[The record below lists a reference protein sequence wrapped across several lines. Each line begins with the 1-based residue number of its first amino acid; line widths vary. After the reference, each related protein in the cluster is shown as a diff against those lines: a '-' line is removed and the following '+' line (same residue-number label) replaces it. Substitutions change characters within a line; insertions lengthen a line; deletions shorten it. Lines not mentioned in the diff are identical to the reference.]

1 MQAAIDISENPRFV
15 EELHLS
21 VVKYSPMW
29 GHEFD
34 LPHNFGHARIMELE
48 LKKGLHFV
56 LSHYRLNSKLTVDP
70 DLLSAKFEHKLTG
83 EFPSIIVNLFVTGDE
98 EAQAENGD
106 LILNARPSVFQVHFN
121 IHHDYI
127 VDLSNNLSED
137 LPATIISILNGQL
150 LAYTADIAK
159 SKSKILYSVNR
170 LIHNKQSGIAYN
182 MYLESKALEILTQL
196 FEHFTVEESG
206 GNSKIFSLKEADKEK
221 IRGAKKWIQENI
233 EQHISIK
240 ELSRLIGLNESY
252 LKRGFKEME
261 GKTIYEFTQDERILR
276 SKLMLAT
283 RQFTVSEVADKMG
296 YSCVSHFSVNFK
308 KQTGVNPTEY
318 MEQL

>member
-1 MQAAIDISENPRFV
+1 MQSVFNISDNPRFI
-15 EELHLS
+15 EELHQT
-21 VVKYSPMW
+21 VMKYKPMW
-29 GHEFD
+29 GSEFD
-34 LPHNFGHARIMELE
+34 LPHDFGQARILELE

-56 LSHYRLNSKLTVDP
+56 LSHYRLNSKLTVDS
-70 DLLSAKFEHKLTG
+70 DLLPAKFEHLLTG
-83 EFPSIIVNLFVTGDE
+83 EFPSIVVHFFILGGEGERAEDGDVILTGK
-98 EAQAENGD
+98 
-106 LILNARPSVFQVHFN
+106 PSVFHVYFN

-150 LAYTADIAK
+150 ASYSADLSK

-182 MYLESKALEILTQL
+182 IYLESKALEILTQL
-196 FEHFTVEESG
+196 FQYFTEEESG
-206 GNSKIFSLKEADKEK
+206 GSIKQFSLKEADKEK
-221 IRGAKKWIQENI
+221 IRKAKKWIQENI
-233 EQHISIK
+233 EEHISIK
-240 ELSRLIGLNESY
+240 ELSRLMGLNESY

-276 SKLMLAT
+276 AKLMLAT

-318 MEQL
+318 IAQI